1 MLSVSFFYLLHRQF
15 YKQFTSTGQPVPGDI
30 IVARD
35 RSGHFRNVQAA
46 VDSAPDNSTVPIRIY
61 IRPGKYFEKILVP
74 RTKPNLQF
82 IGENKANTIL
92 FYDDYAGRPL
102 PGGGEIGTG
111 TSYSVK
117 IQGNDFYA
125 TNIRFQ
131 NSARPIS
138 QAVALHVVAD
148 RASFVNCDIIGNQV
162 ICKPSKTV
170 HRIV

>member
-1 MLSVSFFYLLHRQF
+1 MKKI
-15 YKQFTSTGQPVPGDI
+15 YKKITSTDQPIQSDI

-35 RSGHFRNVQAA
+35 RSGHFRNVQDA
-46 VDSAPDNSTVPIRIY
+46 VDSAPDNSNVPIRIY
-61 IRPGKYFEKILVP
+61 IRSGKYFEKILVP
-74 RTKPNLQF
+74 RTKTNIHF

-131 NSARPIS
+131 NSAGPIA

-148 RASFVNCDIIGNQV
+148 RATFVNCDVIGNQV
-162 ICKPSKTV
+162 ICKS
-170 HRIV
+170 

>member
-1 MLSVSFFYLLHRQF
+1 MCCIVCSLLWHVSSKFCFVANSQKTSHC
-15 YKQFTSTGQPVPGDI
+15 TSTGQPVPGDI

-46 VDSAPDNSTVPIRIY
+46 VNSAPDNSTVPVRIY
-61 IRPGKYFEKILVP
+61 IRRGKYFEKILVP
-74 RTKPNLQF
+74 RTKTNIHF
-82 IGENKANTIL
+82 IGESRANTIL

-111 TSYSVK
+111 TSYSAE

-131 NSARPIS
+131 MV
-138 QAVALHVVAD
+138 Q
-148 RASFVNCDIIGNQV
+148 
-162 ICKPSKTV
+162 
-170 HRIV
+170 

>member
-1 MLSVSFFYLLHRQF
+1 M
-15 YKQFTSTGQPVPGDI
+15 
-30 IVARD
+30 
-35 RSGHFRNVQAA
+35 
-46 VDSAPDNSTVPIRIY
+46 
-61 IRPGKYFEKILVP
+61 P
-74 RTKPNLQF
+74 RTKTNIHF

-131 NSARPIS
+131 NSAGPIA

-148 RASFVNCDIIGNQV
+148 RATFENCDIIGNQV
-162 ICKPSKTV
+162 KSKQKRSLCKVEIMFTG
-170 HRIV
+170 HDMC